1 MLTYAAKQVY
11 ANSPISAPAVILMST
26 IPNISS
32 ATSSHSH
39 ADSELQLDLLGDK
52 NQDMTLE
59 EVVQFVEA
67 KESTKRSAGHPFQAQ
82 GADAARSQY

>member
-1 MLTYAAKQVY
+1 
-11 ANSPISAPAVILMST
+11 MST

-52 NQDMTLE
+52 NHDMTLE

-67 KESTKRSAGHPFQAQ
+67 KESTKRSAGHPFPAQ
-82 GADAARSQY
+82 GADTARSQY